1 MLGTIALLIGILLLI
16 FIVKATYTLHHQM
29 KKVKKDDDELLV
41 KRIAV
46 RQNSVYTIL
55 VLTCLLCIFIIYYFF
70 VKDTIYESHFFEW
83 LNLIIR
89 WMHITFGIAWIGAS
103 FYFVF
108 LENALNRTKNVR
120 DELAGNLWA
129 IHGGGFYYL
138 EKYKLAPKKIP
149 KELHWFKYEAY
160 FTWLTGFC
168 LLFVVYYFNAKSFL
182 IDPEVMNLQP
192 FTAIAIGVISLLF
205 GWAIYDYLCK
215 NFKQGYLFTLIGIFI
230 CICFAWFYT
239 QVFNARA
246 AYIHFGALL
255 GTIMAANVFFVIIPS
270 QKVMVNAAKKGNLP
284 NVAMAKAAGMRSLHN
299 NYLTLPVLFVMIS
312 NHFPSTFGHT
322 YQWIVLLLISVGSAG
337 IKHYLNLREKGQL
350 SVWVLPISVIM
361 LLAVA
366 FVTAP
371 STKIEGCEDEVTFTE
386 INTIIQ
392 NRCVS
397 CHSAKPTDPVW
408 KTAPNGVKYD
418 TEEQIV
424 NLRDKIFQRVVVSKN
439 MPLGNQ
445 TGMTQEERD
454 IIECWIHQQALK

>member
-1 MLGTIALLIGILLLI
+1 MLGTIALLLGLLI
-16 FIVKATYTLHHQM
+16 LIIIIKATYTLHHQM
-29 KKVKKDDDELLV
+29 KTAKIQDDDSAVQKVAIKQNIAYTLLV
-41 KRIAV
+41 TVSI
-46 RQNSVYTIL
+46 
-55 VLTCLLCIFIIYYFF
+55 LCIFLLYYFF
-70 VKDTIYESHFFEW
+70 IRKTIYESHFFEW

-89 WMHITFGIAWIGAS
+89 WIHITFGIAWIGAS
-103 FYFVF
+103 FYFIF
-108 LENALNRTKNVR
+108 LENALNRTKDVR

-182 IDPEVMNLQP
+182 IDPEVMDLKP
-192 FTAIAIGVISLLF
+192 ITAITIGIVSLIF

-215 NFKQGYLFTLIGIFI
+215 NFKQNHFFTLIGVLI

-239 QVFNARA
+239 HVFNARA

-255 GTIMAANVFFVIIPS
+255 GTIMAANVFFVIIPA
-270 QKVMVNAAKKGNLP
+270 QKAMVNAAKRGKLP
-284 NVAMAKAAGMRSLHN
+284 DAALAKAAGMRSLHN

-322 YQWIVLLLISVGSAG
+322 YQWIVLLAISVGSAG

-350 SVWVLPISVIM
+350 SVWVMPISIIM

-371 STKIEGCEDEVTFTE
+371 SSKIEGCEEDITFTQV
-386 INTIIQ
+386 NTIIQ
-392 NRCVS
+392 NRCIS
-397 CHSAKPTDPVW
+397 CHSATPTDAVW

-418 TEEQIV
+418 TKDQIL
-424 NLRDKIFQRVVVSKN
+424 NFKDKIFQRAIVSKD

-445 TGMTQEERD
+445 TGMTQKERD
-454 IIECWIHQQALK
+454 LIECWIHQQALK